1 MANNMIKNK
10 MVNAVGNCLRV
21 WVFGSAHKMLLD
33 KAGSGSAE
41 YRVDR
46 FLRHAAG
53 VQTHWLWRI
62 VWREIWPDIEHPV
75 DCFTKKP

>member
-1 MANNMIKNK
+1 M
-10 MVNAVGNCLRV
+10 
-21 WVFGSAHKMLLD
+21 SAGLGIRLGTHKMLLD

-46 FLRHAAG
+46 VPSSCSGSA
-53 VQTHWLWRI
+53 QTHWLWRI

-75 DCFTKKP
+75 DCFARKP